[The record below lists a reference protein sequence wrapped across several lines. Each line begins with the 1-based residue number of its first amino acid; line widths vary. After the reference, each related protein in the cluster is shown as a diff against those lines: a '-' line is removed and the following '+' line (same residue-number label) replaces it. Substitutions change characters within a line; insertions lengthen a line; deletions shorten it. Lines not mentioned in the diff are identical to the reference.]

1 MLGLPLNS
9 PGDSASQPGARLG
22 KYEVIARL
30 GKGGMAQVH
39 LAVARGPGGF
49 NKLVVLKS
57 LESQDESFRRMFL
70 DEARLAA
77 LLHHPNVVNTY
88 EVSETDGQY
97 FIAMEYLDGQPLDK
111 IIRETKKLGLLLS
124 PRLCVRIIA
133 DALSGLHYTHELRDY
148 AGSPLRI
155 VHRDISP
162 HNLFLTYE
170 GSVKLLDFGVAKSAA
185 KTAETDVGVLKGKL
199 AYMAPEQA
207 ATLPVDRRADVFAIG
222 AVLWELLTLQRLRL
236 ADSAAG
242 VLNEAVHAGLP
253 DLQRARP
260 DIGQR
265 LEGVLWRALANQ
277 PTRRYQTAQEMR
289 DALVDYLATEPC
301 SQEDLAD
308 FIQRRFAPLR
318 AQMQEQIAECLRGT
332 EARDPAIF
340 VTQEEAGALL
350 RQIALH
356 ERALPLIDS
365 GSLSLRGD
373 DVALHNDELTTPLA
387 PDALLHP
394 SLYPGSGAEKSG
406 AGRSRSITFAEE
418 GEHDPSRAGRV
429 LLLCAVVAS
438 LLLTWLWLRRPG
450 ADVALSSDVSRA
462 KSPPGAQE
470 LLLRLHGS
478 NTIGQ
483 ELAPKLAEAFLKQRG
498 FTGLERGGAAERS
511 LIGGRHPQD
520 GKLRHIEVLAHGSAT
535 AFSALAAEQCDVGL
549 SSRRIKPEEA
559 ELLRSKGLGDL
570 ESAAGEHVLA
580 LDGIAVIVHPNSML
594 QRIDLGVLRKL
605 FTGELTDTA
614 ALGGPAGP
622 VHLYARDDRSGT
634 FDTFKHLV
642 AGDRPITA
650 AAQRFSDSSELSSAV
665 ARDPRGI
672 GFIGIPYVRAAKA
685 VAVGDSGATSL
696 YPSAFTVATEG
707 YALSR
712 RLYLYLP
719 VEKLKPLALDFVN
732 FALSSEGQAVVKASG
747 FVDLTLHASAG
758 GECER
763 CPARYAALSRTGK
776 RLSLDFRFRTGSAEL
791 DSRGL
796 RDLDRLLAF
805 LREQNGSRLV
815 LVGFSDGRGS
825 VGQNLKLS
833 LERAKMIATSLR
845 ERGVQAI
852 DLEAMGHELP
862 VASNDSEV
870 GREKNRRVEVW
881 LR

>member
-1 MLGLPLNS
+1 
-9 PGDSASQPGARLG
+9 LG

-57 LESQDESFRRMFL
+57 LESQDEAFRRMFL

-111 IIRETKKLGLLLS
+111 LIRETKKLGLLLP

-148 AGSPLRI
+148 AGAPLSV

-170 GSVKLLDFGVAKSAA
+170 GNVKLLDFGVAKSAA
-185 KTAETDVGVLKGKL
+185 KTAETDIGVLKGKL

-222 AVLWELLTLQRLRL
+222 AVLWELLTLQRLRQ

-242 VLNEAVHAGLP
+242 VLSEAIHGGLP
-253 DLQRARP
+253 DLQQARP
-260 DIGQR
+260 DVGRR
-265 LEGVLWRALANQ
+265 LESVLWLALANQ
-277 PTRRYQTAQEMR
+277 PARRYQTAQEMR
-289 DALVDYLATEPC
+289 DALVDYLAAEPC

-308 FIQRRFAPLR
+308 FMQRRFGALR

-340 VTQEEAGALL
+340 VTQEEEASSLL
-350 RQIALH
+350 RQVTLGN
-356 ERALPLIDS
+356 RALPLLDS
-365 GSLSLRGD
+365 GSLSLRGEYIS
-373 DVALHNDELTTPLA
+373 LGNDELTTPLA
-387 PDALLHP
+387 PDALQQATLPP
-394 SLYPGSGAEKSG
+394 SPGAESNSVS
-406 AGRSRSITFAEE
+406 RSRSITFAEE
-418 GEHDPSRAGRV
+418 GGPNAGRPGRI
-429 LLLCAVVAS
+429 LLLGAVVAS
-438 LLLTWLWLRRPG
+438 LVLVWLWLRRPG
-450 ADVALSSDVSRA
+450 AELALRGDASGVQGA
-462 KSPPGAQE
+462 PAAQE

-483 ELAPKLAEAFLKQRG
+483 ELAPRLAEAFLKQRG
-498 FTGLERGGAAERS
+498 FAAVERGGTAEH
-511 LIGGRHPQD
+511 GRITGRDPQD
-520 GKLRHIEVLAHGSAT
+520 GKVRQIEVVAQGSAT
-535 AFSALAAEQCDVGL
+535 AFAGLATEQCDVGM

-559 ELLRSKGLGDL
+559 ALLRSKGLGDL
-570 ESAAGEHVLA
+570 ESAAGEHVLG
-580 LDGIAVIVHPNSML
+580 LDGIAVIVHPNSTL
-594 QRIDLGVLRKL
+594 QRIDLGALRRL
-605 FTGELTDTA
+605 FTAELTDMA
-614 ALGGPAGP
+614 AVGGPAGP

-642 AGDRPITA
+642 VGDRPLSD
-650 AAQRFSDSSELSSAV
+650 AAQRFSDSAELSSAV
-665 ARDPRGI
+665 ARDPHGI

-685 VAVGDSGATSL
+685 VAVGESGATSL

-747 FVDLTLHASAG
+747 FVDLTLHSSAG
-758 GECER
+758 GACEH
-763 CPARYAALSRTGK
+763 CPARYAALSRSGK
-776 RLSLDFRFRTGSAEL
+776 RLSLDFRFRKGSAEL

-805 LREQNGSRLV
+805 LRDQNGSRLV
-815 LVGFSDGRGS
+815 LVGFSDARGS

-833 LERAKMIATSLR
+833 QERAKKIAAELR
-845 ERGVQAI
+845 QRGVPGVE
-852 DLEAMGHELP
+852 LEAMGHELP
-862 VASNDSEV
+862 VASNDSES

>member
-1 MLGLPLNS
+1 M
-9 PGDSASQPGARLG
+9 G

-57 LESQDESFRRMFL
+57 LESQEHAFRRMFL

-111 IIRETKKLGLLLS
+111 IIRETKKLGLLL
-124 PRLCVRIIA
+124 PARLCARIMA

-148 AGSPLRI
+148 AGAPLEI
-155 VHRDISP
+155 VHRDVSP

-170 GSVKLLDFGVAKSAA
+170 GNVKLLDFGVAKSTA
-185 KTAETDVGVLKGKL
+185 KTAETDLGVLKGKL

-207 ATLPVDRRADVFAIG
+207 AALPIDRRADVFAIG
-222 AVLWELLTLQRLRL
+222 AVLWELLTLRRLRQ

-242 VLNEAVHAGLP
+242 VLNEAVRGGLP
-253 DLQRARP
+253 DLQQTRP
-260 DIGQR
+260 DADRR
-265 LEGVLWRALANQ
+265 LESVLWRALASQ
-277 PTRRYQTAQEMR
+277 PARRYQTAQEMR
-289 DALVDYLATEPC
+289 DALVEYLAAEPC
-301 SQEDLAD
+301 SQEDLAE
-308 FIQRRFAPLR
+308 FMQRRFGLLR
-318 AQMQEQIAECLRGT
+318 AQMQEQIAGCLRST
-332 EARDPAIF
+332 EARDPAIL
-340 VTQEEAGALL
+340 VTQEDELGALWPEV
-350 RQIALH
+350 ALGA
-356 ERALPLIDS
+356 RALPLIDS
-365 GSLSLRGD
+365 GSLSLRGEQ
-373 DVALHNDELTTPLA
+373 ASLSSDELTTPLA
-387 PDALLHP
+387 PGALPHA
-394 SLYPGSGAEKSG
+394 SLPPNASAESNG
-406 AGRSRSITFAEE
+406 VSRSRSITFAEE
-418 GEHDPSRAGRV
+418 GEPSLGRSSQILLLGVVLTALVLVWLWSRRAGEE
-429 LLLCAVVAS
+429 LA
-438 LLLTWLWLRRPG
+438 LRRDASG
-450 ADVALSSDVSRA
+450 AKAA
-462 KSPPGAQE
+462 PAAQE
-470 LLLRLHGS
+470 PLLRLQGS

-483 ELAPKLAEAFLKQRG
+483 ELAPKLAEAFLKHRG
-498 FTGLERGGAAERS
+498 FAGVERGGSAEH
-511 LIGGRHPQD
+511 GRITGRDPQD
-520 GKLRHIEVLAHGSAT
+520 GKPRRIEVLAQGSTT
-535 AFSALAAEQCDVGL
+535 AFTGLATQQCDVGL

-559 ELLRSKGLGDL
+559 ALLRSKGLGDL
-570 ESAAGEHVLA
+570 ESAAGEHVLG
-580 LDGIAVIVHPNSML
+580 LDGIAVIVHPNSAM
-594 QRIDLGVLRKL
+594 QRIDLGDLRRL
-605 FTGELTDTA
+605 FTGELTDMA
-614 ALGGPAGP
+614 ALGGPPGP

-642 AGDRPITA
+642 AGDRPISD
-650 AAQRFSDSSELSSAV
+650 AAQRFSDSAELSSAV

-685 VAVGDSGATSL
+685 VAVGDRGATSL

-719 VEKLKPLALDFVN
+719 VERLKPLALDFVN
-732 FALSSEGQAVVKASG
+732 FALSSEGQAVVKAGG

-758 GECER
+758 GDCEH
-763 CPARYAALSRTGK
+763 CPARYAALSRSGR
-776 RLSLDFRFRTGSAEL
+776 RLSLDFRFRKGSAEL

-805 LREQNGSRLV
+805 LRDQNGSRLV
-815 LVGFSDGRGS
+815 LVGFSDARGS
-825 VGQNLKLS
+825 IGQNLKLS
-833 LERAKMIATSLR
+833 LERAKKIAAELR

-862 VASNDSEV
+862 VASNDSEA